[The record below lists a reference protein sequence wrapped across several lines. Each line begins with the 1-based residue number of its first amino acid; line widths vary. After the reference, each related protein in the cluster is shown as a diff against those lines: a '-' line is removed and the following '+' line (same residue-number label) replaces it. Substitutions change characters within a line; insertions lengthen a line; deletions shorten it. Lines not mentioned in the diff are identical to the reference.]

1 MQCYGTYWLLW
12 NTGSS
17 GASPGSLIWNE
28 TSTAH
33 ADTAPEKELDFW
45 RSQLYLPL
53 ESRTGRA
60 RLSSAEGFCSSGK
73 GAFHTEGER
82 PELVTGARWA
92 PKAPEHANP
101 WQRRARSVRNN
112 EQYPAYSLCEPS
124 TDIQYSNP
132 SQSHQD
138 CHSMEGT
145 SDWFGDDGWAGN
157 KQGSNSV
164 IRMRS
169 RTTINLIECG
179 YVPSTV
185 LSAFCYYFL

>member
-1 MQCYGTYWLLW
+1 MGRRMAEESAPSRDTAEMTKSTPQDMECYGTYWLLW
-12 NTGSS
+12 NSGSS

-101 WQRRARSVRNN
+101 WQRRAMLSTEQWIIPCLQPLWTEHRHPIQQPLSV
-112 EQYPAYSLCEPS
+112 PPGLSLHGK
-124 TDIQYSNP
+124 Y
-132 SQSHQD
+132 H
-138 CHSMEGT
+138 
-145 SDWFGDDGWAGN
+145 WLVWGWWVG
-157 KQGSNSV
+157 
-164 IRMRS
+164 R
-169 RTTINLIECG
+169 E
-179 YVPSTV
+179 
-185 LSAFCYYFL
+185 